1 VNESKRATPPAVF
14 SSLWSSPSRRGR
26 RLRREE
32 GEARFLVVVVVV
44 FSFGPEEVMI
54 LWGKIRISSE
64 EIKGIK
70 A

>member
-1 VNESKRATPPAVF
+1 
-14 SSLWSSPSRRGR
+14 
-26 RLRREE
+26 LRREE